1 MDKDKDLENA
11 IESLSEYYKNPNIDD
26 DKYLNDISD
35 YIDEHIKIT
44 DDQNK
49 LIFCKW
55 KNII

>member
-49 LIFCKW
+49 LIFCK
-55 KNII
+55 